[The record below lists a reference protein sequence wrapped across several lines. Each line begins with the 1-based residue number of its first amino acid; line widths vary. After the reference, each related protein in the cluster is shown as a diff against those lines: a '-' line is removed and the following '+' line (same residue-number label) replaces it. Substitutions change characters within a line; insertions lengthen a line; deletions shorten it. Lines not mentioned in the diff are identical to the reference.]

1 MKRHF
6 EEAVRHGTLQRGTFM
21 FNARTIVI
29 FGISLA
35 GALVL
40 HAPANADKLD
50 DVLARGKLVVGTGT
64 TNPPWHFKNEVGE
77 LVGFDVDVAKMI
89 AKGLF
94 DDDTKIEFV
103 SQASD
108 ARIPNILTDKVD
120 VTCQF
125 VTVTAARAQQVAFT
139 IPYYREGVSLMLK
152 SGGKYKNY
160 DELKAAGSAVTISVL
175 QNVFAEQMVHD
186 ALPEATVDQFDSVD
200 LMYQSLNSGRA
211 DAAATDNSSLKYYMS
226 QNPDQFV
233 DSGYSWN
240 PQSYACI
247 VKRGNPDWLNFV
259 NVALRESMTGTTFP
273 VYKEAYKKWFGEY
286 PTEPKIGF
294 PGELR

>member
-1 MKRHF
+1 MSNARNVAIF
-6 EEAVRHGTLQRGTFM
+6 GFSLAAALI
-21 FNARTIVI
+21 FNA
-29 FGISLA
+29 S
-35 GALVL
+35 
-40 HAPANADKLD
+40 ANADKLD

-64 TNPPWHFKNEVGE
+64 TNPPWHFRNEAGD
-77 LVGFDVDVAKMI
+77 LVGFDIDVAKMI

-94 DDDTKIEFV
+94 DDDTKIEFI

-152 SGGKYKNY
+152 SGGKYNNY
-160 DELKAAGSAVTISVL
+160 DALKAAGSAATISVL

-273 VYKEAYKKWFGEY
+273 VYREAYKKWFGEY